1 MANNKKSKQKMGP
14 LGNPLGNPLKFF
26 REGGEQRKAMF
37 KNGGYKVPQQNSLPK
52 KNMGGSDDLMPPLGG
67 GNSGMTMKPYIS
79 KPLSNVPMS
88 MSNPMAQPNA
98 LMNALSYK
106 PSRTFPKV
114 PTMAPVSSTVI
125 TEPSAITSSSAS
137 SAPVLSAKERIA
149 NAKADAKIANINA
162 RKSKKEARAN
172 ALVKEY
178 AEGKR
183 KVKTV
188 ADWVDSGINAA
199 GVVID
204 GINTIKSKNKRGGS
218 IEPKASKG
226 MIVKSKKK

>member
-79 KPLSNVPMS
+79 KPLANVPMS
-88 MSNPMAQPNA
+88 ISNPMAQPNA

-106 PSRTFPKV
+106 PRTFPKV

>member
-14 LGNPLGNPLKFF
+14 LGNPLGDPLKFF

-52 KNMGGSDDLMPPLGG
+52 KNMGGSDDLMPPLGD

>member
-52 KNMGGSDDLMPPLGG
+52 KNMGGSDDLMPPLGD
-67 GNSGMTMKPYIS
+67 GNSGMTIKPYIS

-98 LMNALSYK
+98 LMNALGYK
-106 PSRTFPKV
+106 PSGTFPKV

-183 KVKTV
+183 KVKTA

-218 IEPKASKG
+218 IEPKASKV